1 MKNISLV
8 LLIVCFLAACGG
20 GGNDSENNSNLRE
33 LELDQTTSD
42 KIDEND
48 EVHMYHLYVDPGE
61 SPRTLT
67 VSLEGTH
74 RDSSVDFMLTVY
86 DKDTDGNLRTIFG
99 ESAPEDVTAKA
110 DIHIDVAVNGP
121 RHLYFGVRDFKGDD
135 KHDVIMYRLKASF
148 TDETAGNNTFQD
160 AIELTLANGPVC
172 YEDEAINDGA
182 DVDCFRFTVGGDNP
196 AGVYR
201 ISAQFDLAQN
211 AVMPVNLDLE
221 LYDSK
226 GQLVQSFKGP
236 KPTDLL
242 YVLLPYLD
250 EGTHFLMVAD
260 QGRDAESGAAY
271 KLCIEPVS
279 AEEVKVNDTSESE
292 HINIDDLMQTVNDNT
307 VSVTVTGSLEYI
319 QDVDWY
325 EFDVTPTDGQMKNIV
340 INLAPGFENDQIP
353 EALQKQAEPAKYL
366 ITVLDEAFQVVYSY
380 EHSVLALNPNIV
392 ELGAGPGANNY
403 ITIKP
408 VYKDQML
415 LALPYQFKLDLKN
428 VSDEYESAESIELTP
443 GNPATGKIFK
453 IGDIDTYHMDIDA
466 EDVPQIL
473 EVYFNSNDSQQE
485 SDVNYVVDI
494 QWGGNRRTLKE
505 VPGIDS
511 NRLSLKSSYY
521 ITQPGRVTFTV
532 GDNQNNDGSNVE
544 YTITADLLTVADS
557 VSDADHYHSEINE
570 NGYDPNTALTVIE
583 YNTAIQPQHNV
594 DTDLLRVGAIGNGE
608 SWTSPWITGFADY
621 DGDRDIFELNFD
633 NAIPSDPNAEY
644 YFDIQIEMTADAS
657 PVEYAWALFRDRDPE
672 RRVIV
677 ERTFWVTDPVT
688 GEPVSG
694 EDGYEFNDAGE
705 GIVAAWA
712 DDDLNLNPISS
723 TIPGPGD
730 GDFWVGS
737 RWRGSKFYLSVNDF
751 NFTRLPAEGELPERL
766 NPNPDN
772 DWGST
777 NSSPAVAPYR
787 FRATIRYHEGC
798 PSPTECN

>member
-1 MKNISLV
+1 M
-8 LLIVCFLAACGG
+8 LIVCFLAACGG
-20 GGNDSENNSNLRE
+20 GDDESGNNSNLRE
-33 LELDQTTSD
+33 LELDQTATD
-42 KIDEND
+42 KIDEDD
-48 EVHMYHLYVDPGE
+48 EVHMYHLYADPGGT
-61 SPRTLT
+61 SRTLT
-67 VSLEGTH
+67 VSLKGTH
-74 RDSSVDFMLTVY
+74 RDSPVDFMLTIY

-99 ESAPEDVTAKA
+99 ESAVEDATGKA
-110 DIHIDVAVNGP
+110 DISIDVAVNAP

-135 KHDVIMYRLKASF
+135 KNDVVKYILSASF
-148 TDETAGNNTFQD
+148 TDETVDNNTFQN
-160 AIELTLANGPVC
+160 AIQLTLANGPVC
-172 YEDEAINDGA
+172 YEEEAINDGA

-201 ISAQFDLAQN
+201 ISAQFDLAEN

-221 LYDSK
+221 LYNSE
-226 GQLVQSFKGP
+226 GQLIQSYKGP

-250 EGTHFLMVAD
+250 EGTYFLMVAD

-271 KLCIEPVS
+271 KLCIEPV
-279 AEEVKVNDTSESE
+279 AADEVKLNDTSESAG
-292 HINIDDLMQTVNDNT
+292 INIDDLMQTIDDHT
-307 VSVTVTGSLEYI
+307 VSCTLNGSLEYI

-325 EFDVTPTDGQMKNIV
+325 EFDVTPADGQMKNIV
-340 INLAPGFENDQIP
+340 INLAPRFENNQIP
-353 EALQKQAEPAKYL
+353 EALQQQASPAKYL
-366 ITVLDEAFQVVYSY
+366 ITVLDEAFQVVYSF

-408 VYKDQML
+408 IYRDQML
-415 LALPYQFKLDLKN
+415 MALPYQLKLDLKN

-443 GNPATGKIFK
+443 GHPATGKIFK
-453 IGDIDTYHMDIDA
+453 IGDIDTYHMDITN
-466 EDVPQIL
+466 VPQVL
-473 EVYFNSNDSQQE
+473 EVYFNSNDTQQQ

-494 QWGGNRRTLKE
+494 QWGGNRRILKE

-544 YTITADLLTVADS
+544 YTITADLLAIPDS
-557 VSDADHYHSEINE
+557 VAGGDHYHSEIVE
-570 NGYDPNTALTVIE
+570 NNYDPDTALTVIE
-583 YNTAIQPQHNV
+583 YNTEVEPQYKVN
-594 DTDLLRVGAIGNGE
+594 TSLLRVGSLGNGE

-633 NAIPSDPNAEY
+633 DVVPADQNAEY
-644 YFDIQIEMTADAS
+644 YFDIQVQMIAAGS
-657 PVEYAWALFRDRDPE
+657 PVEYAWTLFRDRDPE

-677 ERTFWVTDPVT
+677 ERTFWVTDPVS
-688 GEPVSG
+688 GEPISG
-694 EDGYEFNDAGE
+694 DDGYEFNDNGE

-712 DDDLNLNPISS
+712 DDNLSSDSISS
-723 TIPGPGD
+723 TIPGPED

-766 NPNPDN
+766 NPDPDN
-772 DWGST
+772 DWGNT

-787 FRATIRYHEGC
+787 IQVTITYHEGC
-798 PSPTECN
+798 PSPSECN